1 NIILQESRE
10 LLKTNSEFVEKTARV
25 ETIESLKTK
34 EKILKYSKAFGGLL
48 NDKELMEFIEILM
61 NKYYKY
67 KKELVNEKFLAPSLK
82 NITAIKCPRYIPNRN
97 Y

>member
-1 NIILQESRE
+1 M
-10 LLKTNSEFVEKTARV
+10 
-25 ETIESLKTK
+25 
-34 EKILKYSKAFGGLL
+34 L
-48 NDKELMEFIEILM
+48 NDKELMEFIEIPM

-67 KKELVNEKFLAPSLK
+67 KKELVNEKILAPSLK